1 MGVSENFSTFCRN
14 LRMSQDTVD
23 NISYRAKR
31 ITKQINKDF
40 WKSSSDTD
48 HSFYA
53 GSYGRGTDIHVSDI
67 DLLIRLPYSTYQ
79 RYNNYYG
86 NGQSA
91 LLQEVK
97 NSIEKTFRSHKRADG
112 QVVQVSFKDG
122 VSYEIVPCF
131 VNDDNSYTY
140 PDTNNSGSWK
150 VTNPKAE
157 IKEMT
162 RLNNQANKN
171 LKRLC
176 RMMRAW
182 KSKWEVPISGFLID
196 TLAYQFM
203 KKWPY
208 SDKSYLYYDFMVRDF
223 LFFLSQQDSTQLY
236 WSAPGSGQRVYRK
249 GIFEHKARKCYNL
262 ALEAIE
268 MESKGYE
275 YTTKQKWREIFGNKY
290 PL

>member
-1 MGVSENFSTFCRN
+1 MGVSENFSTFCKN
-14 LRMSQDTVD
+14 LRMSEDTVD
-23 NISYRAKR
+23 NVSYRTKR

-40 WKSSSDTD
+40 WGSSSDTD

-67 DLLIRLPYSTYQ
+67 DLLITLPYETYE
-79 RYNNYYG
+79 RFKNYQG

-91 LLQEVK
+91 LLQAVK
-97 NSIEKTFRSHKRADG
+97 NSIDKTYRSKKRADG
-112 QVVQVSFKDG
+112 QVVQVRFLDG
-122 VSYEIVPCF
+122 ISYEIVPCF
-131 VNDDNSYTY
+131 VNNNGTYTY
-140 PDTNNSGSWK
+140 PDTNKGGSWE

-162 RLNNQANKN
+162 SLNNQANKN

-182 KSKWEVPISGFLID
+182 KEKWEVPISGFLID
-196 TLAYQFM
+196 TLAYRFM

-208 SDKSYLYYDFMVRDF
+208 SDKSFLYYDFMARDF
-223 LFFLSQQDSTQLY
+223 LLFLSEQDTTQLY
-236 WSAPGSGQRVYRK
+236 WSAPGSGQRVTRK
-249 GIFEHKARKCYNL
+249 GIFEHKAKKCYNL

-268 MESKGYE
+268 MES
-275 YTTKQKWREIFGNKY
+275 
-290 PL
+290 